1 MAKNKVNYEELGS
14 IILPYIGG
22 AENIYKLTHCATRL
36 RFELKN
42 REIVDIDSIK
52 AIDGVIDVVEGG
64 GQFQIIIG
72 TNVQTVYKSLNR
84 VLNSSDTENNAV
96 SSSNKPA
103 KKSLLE
109 RFMNTIS
116 TIFTPMIPA
125 ITGAGMIKAILA
137 ILVLTKA
144 IDTNGH
150 TYYILNMISDAAFY
164 FLPMLLA
171 YGAALKF
178 ECNPIL
184 SITLAG
190 VLLHPSWIALVNGNE
205 AASLFAIKLTLVD
218 YSGSVLPIIITVWI
232 QSFIEKYADKYSPE
246 MIKFFTKPL
255 ITILLT
261 GILALLFIGPLG
273 SKLNDI
279 VASAANILNDKVSW
293 LIPLLM
299 GALQPIMLLTG
310 TAWSLTPIATMQIA
324 KNGYE
329 QVNGPGMLAS
339 NIAQGGATL
348 AVALKAK
355 DKELKQLAAST
366 GFTALLG
373 ITEPSLFGVTVK
385 LRTPLIAAMIGGGIG
400 GIYAGLS
407 GLVRYAFVSPGLT
420 ALPVFIGE
428 NPMNIVHA
436 IITCIISFAVAFI
449 VSFFITKIE

>member
-1 MAKNKVNYEELGS
+1 MAKNKINYEELGG

-22 AENIYKLTHCATRL
+22 KENIHKLTHCATRL
-36 RFELKN
+36 RFELQN
-42 REIVDIDSIK
+42 RDVVDVDSIK

-84 VLNSSDTENNAV
+84 ILASSDNAV
-96 SSSNKPA
+96 NTSSSEKPV

-125 ITGAGMIKAILA
+125 ITGAGMIKAVLA

-273 SKLNDI
+273 SKLNDM
-279 VASAANILNDKVSW
+279 VASIANVLNAKVSW

-299 GALQPIMLLTG
+299 GALQPVMLLTG

-385 LRTPLIAAMIGGGIG
+385 LKTPLIAAMIGGGVG

-436 IITCIISFAVAFI
+436 IITCIISFAVSFV

>member
-1 MAKNKVNYEELGS
+1 MAKNKINYEELGG

-22 AENIYKLTHCATRL
+22 KENIHKLTHCATRL

-42 REIVDIDSIK
+42 RDIVDVDSIK

-72 TNVQTVYKSLNR
+72 MNVQTVYKSLNR
-84 VLNSSDTENNAV
+84 VLGASNDSVNT
-96 SSSNKPA
+96 SSSEKPA

-279 VASAANILNDKVSW
+279 VASFANILNDKVSW

-299 GALQPIMLLTG
+299 GALQPVMLLTG

-385 LRTPLIAAMIGGGIG
+385 LKTPLIAAMIGGGVG

-436 IITCIISFAVAFI
+436 IITCVISFAVGFI

>member
-1 MAKNKVNYEELGS
+1 MAKNKINYEELGG

-22 AENIYKLTHCATRL
+22 KENIHKLTHCATRL
-36 RFELKN
+36 RFELQN
-42 REIVDIDSIK
+42 RDVVDVDSIK

-84 VLNSSDTENNAV
+84 ILASSDNAV
-96 SSSNKPA
+96 NTSSSEKPV

-273 SKLNDI
+273 SKLNDM
-279 VASAANILNDKVSW
+279 VASIANVLNAKVSW

-299 GALQPIMLLTG
+299 GALQPVMLLTG

-385 LRTPLIAAMIGGGIG
+385 LKTPLIAAMIGGGVG

-436 IITCIISFAVAFI
+436 IITCIISFAVSFV

>member
-1 MAKNKVNYEELGS
+1 MAKNKINYEELGG

-22 AENIYKLTHCATRL
+22 KENIHKLTHCATRL
-36 RFELKN
+36 RFELQN
-42 REIVDIDSIK
+42 RDIVDVDSIK

-84 VLNSSDTENNAV
+84 ILASSDNAV
-96 SSSNKPA
+96 NTSSSEKPV

-273 SKLNDI
+273 SKLNDM
-279 VASAANILNDKVSW
+279 VASIANVLNAKVSW

-299 GALQPIMLLTG
+299 GSLQPVMLLTG

-385 LRTPLIAAMIGGGIG
+385 LKTPLIAAMIGGGVG

-436 IITCIISFAVAFI
+436 IITCIISFAVSFV

>member
-1 MAKNKVNYEELGS
+1 MAKNKINYEELGG

-22 AENIYKLTHCATRL
+22 KENIHKLTHCATRL

-42 REIVDIDSIK
+42 RDIVDVDSIK
-52 AIDGVIDVVEGG
+52 ALDGVIDVVEGG

-72 TNVQTVYKSLNR
+72 MNVQTVYKSLNR
-84 VLNSSDTENNAV
+84 VLGSSNDSINSS
-96 SSSNKPA
+96 SSEKPA

-279 VASAANILNDKVSW
+279 VASFANILNDKVSW

-299 GALQPIMLLTG
+299 GLYSRLC
-310 TAWSLTPIATMQIA
+310 
-324 KNGYE
+324 
-329 QVNGPGMLAS
+329 
-339 NIAQGGATL
+339 
-348 AVALKAK
+348 
-355 DKELKQLAAST
+355 
-366 GFTALLG
+366 F
-373 ITEPSLFGVTVK
+373 
-385 LRTPLIAAMIGGGIG
+385 
-400 GIYAGLS
+400 
-407 GLVRYAFVSPGLT
+407 
-420 ALPVFIGE
+420 
-428 NPMNIVHA
+428 
-436 IITCIISFAVAFI
+436 
-449 VSFFITKIE
+449 

>member
-1 MAKNKVNYEELGS
+1 MAKNKINYEELGG

-22 AENIYKLTHCATRL
+22 KENIHKLTHCATRL

-42 REIVDIDSIK
+42 RDIVDVDSIK
-52 AIDGVIDVVEGG
+52 ALDGVIDVVEGG

-72 TNVQTVYKSLNR
+72 MNVQTVYKSLNR
-84 VLNSSDTENNAV
+84 VLGASNDSVNT
-96 SSSNKPA
+96 SSSEKPA

-279 VASAANILNDKVSW
+279 VASFANILNDKVSW

-299 GALQPIMLLTG
+299 GALQPVMLLTG

-385 LRTPLIAAMIGGGIG
+385 LKTPLIAAMIGGGVG

-436 IITCIISFAVAFI
+436 IITCVISFAVGFI

>member
-1 MAKNKVNYEELGS
+1 MAKNKINYEELGG

-22 AENIYKLTHCATRL
+22 KENIHKLTHCATRL

-42 REIVDIDSIK
+42 RDIVDVDCIK
-52 AIDGVIDVVEGG
+52 ALDGVIDVVEGG

-72 TNVQTVYKSLNR
+72 MNVQTVYKSLNR
-84 VLNSSDTENNAV
+84 VLGSSNDSINT
-96 SSSNKPA
+96 SSSEKPA

-279 VASAANILNDKVSW
+279 VASFANILNDKVSW

-299 GALQPIMLLTG
+299 GALQPVMLLTG

-385 LRTPLIAAMIGGGIG
+385 LKTPLIAAMIGGGVG

-436 IITCIISFAVAFI
+436 IITCVISFAVGFI

>member
-1 MAKNKVNYEELGS
+1 MAKNKINYEELGG
-14 IILPYIGG
+14 IILPYMGG
-22 AENIYKLTHCATRL
+22 KENIHKLTHCATRL

-42 REIVDIDSIK
+42 RDIVDVDSIK
-52 AIDGVIDVVEGG
+52 SLDGVIDVVEGV

-72 TNVQTVYKSLNR
+72 MNVQTVYKSLNR
-84 VLNSSDTENNAV
+84 VLGASNDSVNT
-96 SSSNKPA
+96 SSSEKPA

-279 VASAANILNDKVSW
+279 VASFANILNDKVSW

-299 GALQPIMLLTG
+299 GALQPVMLLTG

-385 LRTPLIAAMIGGGIG
+385 LKTPLIAAMIGGGVG

-436 IITCIISFAVAFI
+436 IITCVISFAVGFI

>member
-1 MAKNKVNYEELGS
+1 MAKNKINYEELGG

-22 AENIYKLTHCATRL
+22 KENIHKLTHCATRL
-36 RFELKN
+36 RFELQN
-42 REIVDIDSIK
+42 RDVVDVDSIK

-84 VLNSSDTENNAV
+84 ILASSDNAV
-96 SSSNKPA
+96 NTSSSEKPV

-273 SKLNDI
+273 SKLNDM
-279 VASAANILNDKVSW
+279 VASIANVLNAKVSW

-299 GALQPIMLLTG
+299 GALQPVMLLTG

-385 LRTPLIAAMIGGGIG
+385 LKTPLIAAMIGGGVG

-436 IITCIISFAVAFI
+436 IITCIISFAVAFV

>member
-1 MAKNKVNYEELGS
+1 MAKNKINYEELGG

-22 AENIYKLTHCATRL
+22 KENIHKLTHCATRL

-42 REIVDIDSIK
+42 RDIVDVDSIK

-72 TNVQTVYKSLNR
+72 MNVQTVYKSLNR
-84 VLNSSDTENNAV
+84 VLGVSNDSVNT
-96 SSSNKPA
+96 SSSEKPA

-279 VASAANILNDKVSW
+279 VASFANILNDKVSW

-299 GALQPIMLLTG
+299 GALQPVMLLTG

-385 LRTPLIAAMIGGGIG
+385 LKTPLIAAMIGGGVG

-436 IITCIISFAVAFI
+436 IITCVISFAVGFI

>member
-1 MAKNKVNYEELGS
+1 MAKNKINYEELGG

-22 AENIYKLTHCATRL
+22 KENIHKLTHCATRL

-42 REIVDIDSIK
+42 RDIVDVDSIK

-72 TNVQTVYKSLNR
+72 MNVQTVYKSLNR
-84 VLNSSDTENNAV
+84 VLGASNDSVNT
-96 SSSNKPA
+96 SSSEKPA

-279 VASAANILNDKVSW
+279 VASFANILNDKVSW

-299 GALQPIMLLTG
+299 GALQPVMLLTG

-348 AVALKAK
+348 AVALKTK

-385 LRTPLIAAMIGGGIG
+385 LKTPLIAAMIGGGVG

-436 IITCIISFAVAFI
+436 IITCVISFAVGFI

>member
-1 MAKNKVNYEELGS
+1 MAKNKINYEELGG

-22 AENIYKLTHCATRL
+22 KENIHKLTHCATRL

-42 REIVDIDSIK
+42 RDIVDVDSIK

-72 TNVQTVYKSLNR
+72 MNVQTVYKSLNR
-84 VLNSSDTENNAV
+84 VLGASNDSVNT
-96 SSSNKPA
+96 SSSEKPA

-279 VASAANILNDKVSW
+279 VASFANILNDKVSW

-299 GALQPIMLLTG
+299 GALQPVMLLTG

-329 QVNGPGMLAS
+329 QVNGHGMLAS

-355 DKELKQLAAST
+355 DKELKQLAVST

-385 LRTPLIAAMIGGGIG
+385 LKTPLIAAMIGGGVG

-436 IITCIISFAVAFI
+436 IITCVISFAVGFI

>member
-1 MAKNKVNYEELGS
+1 MAKNKINYEELGG

-22 AENIYKLTHCATRL
+22 KENIHKLTHCATRL
-36 RFELKN
+36 RFELQN
-42 REIVDIDSIK
+42 RDVVDVDSIK

-84 VLNSSDTENNAV
+84 ILASSDNAV
-96 SSSNKPA
+96 NTSSSEKPV

-218 YSGSVLPIIITVWI
+218 YSRSVLPIIITVWI

-273 SKLNDI
+273 SKLNDM
-279 VASAANILNDKVSW
+279 VASIANVLNAKVSW

-299 GALQPIMLLTG
+299 GALQPVMLLTG

-385 LRTPLIAAMIGGGIG
+385 LKTPLIAAMIGGGVG

-436 IITCIISFAVAFI
+436 IITCIISFAVSFV

>member
-1 MAKNKVNYEELGS
+1 MAKNKINYEELGG

-22 AENIYKLTHCATRL
+22 KENIHKLTHCATRL

-42 REIVDIDSIK
+42 RDIVDVDSIK

-72 TNVQTVYKSLNR
+72 MNVQTVYKSLNR
-84 VLNSSDTENNAV
+84 VLGASNDSVNT
-96 SSSNKPA
+96 SSSEKPA

-125 ITGAGMIKAILA
+125 ITGVGMIKAILA

-279 VASAANILNDKVSW
+279 VASFANILNDKVSW

-299 GALQPIMLLTG
+299 GALQPVMLLTG

-355 DKELKQLAAST
+355 DKELKQLAVST

-385 LRTPLIAAMIGGGIG
+385 LKTPLIAAMIGGGVG

-436 IITCIISFAVAFI
+436 IITCVISFAVGFI

>member
-1 MAKNKVNYEELGS
+1 MAKSKINYEELGG

-22 AENIYKLTHCATRL
+22 KENIHKLTHCATRL

-42 REIVDIDSIK
+42 RDIVDVDSIK
-52 AIDGVIDVVEGG
+52 SINGVIDVVEGG

-84 VLNSSDTENNAV
+84 VLGSSDNSVNTF
-96 SSSNKPA
+96 SSEKPA

-150 TYYILNMISDAAFY
+150 TYYVLNMISDAAFY

-273 SKLNDI
+273 SKLNDM
-279 VASAANILNDKVSW
+279 VASVANILNAKVSW

-299 GALQPIMLLTG
+299 GALQPVMVLTG

-348 AVALKAK
+348 AVALKTK

-385 LRTPLIAAMIGGGIG
+385 LKTPLIAAMIGGGVG

-428 NPMNIVHA
+428 NPMNIIHA
-436 IITCIISFAVAFI
+436 IITCVISFAVAFA

>member
-1 MAKNKVNYEELGS
+1 MAKNKINYEELGG
-14 IILPYIGG
+14 IILPYIVGK
-22 AENIYKLTHCATRL
+22 ENIHKLTHCATRL

-42 REIVDIDSIK
+42 RDIVDVDSIK

-72 TNVQTVYKSLNR
+72 MNVQTVYKSLNR
-84 VLNSSDTENNAV
+84 VLGVSNDSVNT
-96 SSSNKPA
+96 SSSEKPA

-279 VASAANILNDKVSW
+279 VASFANILNDKVSW

-299 GALQPIMLLTG
+299 GALQPVMLLTG

-385 LRTPLIAAMIGGGIG
+385 LKTPLIAAMIGGGVG

-436 IITCIISFAVAFI
+436 IITCVISFAVGFI

>member
-1 MAKNKVNYEELGS
+1 MAKNKINYEELGG

-22 AENIYKLTHCATRL
+22 KENIHKLTHCATRL
-36 RFELKN
+36 RFELQN
-42 REIVDIDSIK
+42 RDVVDVDSIK

-84 VLNSSDTENNAV
+84 ILASSDNAV
-96 SSSNKPA
+96 NTSSSEKPA

-273 SKLNDI
+273 SKLNDM
-279 VASAANILNDKVSW
+279 VASIANVLNAKVSW

-299 GALQPIMLLTG
+299 GALQPVMLLTG

-366 GFTALLG
+366 GFTAFLG

-385 LRTPLIAAMIGGGIG
+385 LKTPLIAAMIGGGVG

-436 IITCIISFAVAFI
+436 IITCIISFAVAFV

>member
-1 MAKNKVNYEELGS
+1 MAKNKINYEELGD

-22 AENIYKLTHCATRL
+22 KENIHKLTHCATRL
-36 RFELKN
+36 RFELQN
-42 REIVDIDSIK
+42 RDVVDVDSIK

-84 VLNSSDTENNAV
+84 ILASSDNAV
-96 SSSNKPA
+96 NTSSSEKPA

-273 SKLNDI
+273 SKLNDM
-279 VASAANILNDKVSW
+279 VASIANVLNAKVSW

-299 GALQPIMLLTG
+299 GALQPVMLLTG

-385 LRTPLIAAMIGGGIG
+385 LKTPLIAAMIGGGVG

-436 IITCIISFAVAFI
+436 IITCIISFAVAFV

>member
-1 MAKNKVNYEELGS
+1 MAKNKINYEELGD

-22 AENIYKLTHCATRL
+22 KENIHKLTHCATRL
-36 RFELKN
+36 RFELQN
-42 REIVDIDSIK
+42 RDIVDVDSIK

-84 VLNSSDTENNAV
+84 ILASSDNAV
-96 SSSNKPA
+96 NTSSSEKPV

-273 SKLNDI
+273 SKLNDM
-279 VASAANILNDKVSW
+279 VASIANVLNAKVSW

-299 GALQPIMLLTG
+299 GALQPVMLLTG

-385 LRTPLIAAMIGGGIG
+385 LKTPLIAAMIGGGVG

-436 IITCIISFAVAFI
+436 IITCIISFAVSFV

>member
-1 MAKNKVNYEELGS
+1 MAKNKINYEELGG

-22 AENIYKLTHCATRL
+22 KENIHKLTHCATRL
-36 RFELKN
+36 RFELQN
-42 REIVDIDSIK
+42 RDIVDVDSIK

-84 VLNSSDTENNAV
+84 ILASSDNAV
-96 SSSNKPA
+96 NTSSSEKPV

-273 SKLNDI
+273 SKLNDM
-279 VASAANILNDKVSW
+279 VASIANVLNAKVSW

-299 GALQPIMLLTG
+299 GALQPVMLLTG

-385 LRTPLIAAMIGGGIG
+385 LKTPLIAAMIGGGVG

-436 IITCIISFAVAFI
+436 IITCIISFAVAFV

>member
-1 MAKNKVNYEELGS
+1 MAKNKINYEELGG

-22 AENIYKLTHCATRL
+22 KENIHKLTHCATRL

-42 REIVDIDSIK
+42 RDIVDVDSIK
-52 AIDGVIDVVEGG
+52 ALDGVIDVVEGG

-72 TNVQTVYKSLNR
+72 MNVQTVYKSLNR
-84 VLNSSDTENNAV
+84 VLGSSNDSINSS
-96 SSSNKPA
+96 SSEKPA

-279 VASAANILNDKVSW
+279 VASFANILNDKVSW

-299 GALQPIMLLTG
+299 GALQPVMLLTG

-385 LRTPLIAAMIGGGIG
+385 LKTPLIAAMIGGGVG

-436 IITCIISFAVAFI
+436 IITCVISFAVGFI

>member
-1 MAKNKVNYEELGS
+1 MAKNKINYEELGG

-22 AENIYKLTHCATRL
+22 KENIHKLTHCATRL
-36 RFELKN
+36 RFELQN
-42 REIVDIDSIK
+42 RDVVDVDSIK

-84 VLNSSDTENNAV
+84 ILASSDNAV
-96 SSSNKPA
+96 NTSSSEKPS

-273 SKLNDI
+273 SKLNDM
-279 VASAANILNDKVSW
+279 VASIANVLNAKVSW

-299 GALQPIMLLTG
+299 GALQPVMLLTG

-385 LRTPLIAAMIGGGIG
+385 LKTPLIAAMIGGGVG

-436 IITCIISFAVAFI
+436 IITCIISFAVSFV

>member
-1 MAKNKVNYEELGS
+1 MAKNKINYEELGG

-22 AENIYKLTHCATRL
+22 KENIHKLTHCATRL

-42 REIVDIDSIK
+42 RDIVDVDSIK
-52 AIDGVIDVVEGG
+52 ALDGVIDVVEGG

-72 TNVQTVYKSLNR
+72 MNVQTVYKSLNR
-84 VLNSSDTENNAV
+84 VLGASNDSVNT
-96 SSSNKPA
+96 SSSEKPA

-184 SITLAG
+184 SITLVG

-279 VASAANILNDKVSW
+279 VASFANILNDKVSW

-299 GALQPIMLLTG
+299 GALQPVMLLTG

-385 LRTPLIAAMIGGGIG
+385 LKTPLIAAMIGGGVG

-436 IITCIISFAVAFI
+436 IITCVISFAVGFI

>member
-1 MAKNKVNYEELGS
+1 MAKNKINYEELGG

-22 AENIYKLTHCATRL
+22 KENIHKLTHCATRL
-36 RFELKN
+36 RFELQN
-42 REIVDIDSIK
+42 RDIVDVDSIK

-84 VLNSSDTENNAV
+84 ILASSDNAV
-96 SSSNKPA
+96 NTSSSEKPA

-273 SKLNDI
+273 SKLNDM
-279 VASAANILNDKVSW
+279 VASIANVLNAKVSW

-299 GALQPIMLLTG
+299 GALQPVMLLTG

-385 LRTPLIAAMIGGGIG
+385 LKTPLIAAMIGGGVG

-436 IITCIISFAVAFI
+436 IITCIISFAVSFV

>member
-1 MAKNKVNYEELGS
+1 MAKNKINYEELGG

-22 AENIYKLTHCATRL
+22 KENIHKLTHCATRL
-36 RFELKN
+36 RFELQN
-42 REIVDIDSIK
+42 RDIVDVDSIK

-84 VLNSSDTENNAV
+84 ILASSDNAV
-96 SSSNKPA
+96 NTSSSEKPA

-273 SKLNDI
+273 SKLNDM
-279 VASAANILNDKVSW
+279 VASIANVLNAKVSW

-299 GALQPIMLLTG
+299 GALQPVMLLTG

-348 AVALKAK
+348 AVALKVK

-385 LRTPLIAAMIGGGIG
+385 LKTPLIAAMIGGGVG

-436 IITCIISFAVAFI
+436 IITCIISFAVSFV

>member
-1 MAKNKVNYEELGS
+1 MAKNKINYEELGG

-22 AENIYKLTHCATRL
+22 KENIHKLTHCATRL

-42 REIVDIDSIK
+42 RDIVDVDSIK

-72 TNVQTVYKSLNR
+72 MNVQTVYKSLNR
-84 VLNSSDTENNAV
+84 VLGASNDSVNT
-96 SSSNKPA
+96 SSSEKPA

-279 VASAANILNDKVSW
+279 VASFANILNDKVSW
-293 LIPLLM
+293 LMPLLM
-299 GALQPIMLLTG
+299 GALQPVMLLTG

-385 LRTPLIAAMIGGGIG
+385 LKTPLIAAMIGGGVG

-436 IITCIISFAVAFI
+436 IITCVISFAVGFI

>member
-1 MAKNKVNYEELGS
+1 MAKNKINYEELGG

-22 AENIYKLTHCATRL
+22 KENIHKLTHCATRL

-42 REIVDIDSIK
+42 RDIVDVDCIK
-52 AIDGVIDVVEGG
+52 ALDGVIDVVEGG

-72 TNVQTVYKSLNR
+72 MNVQTVYKSLNR
-84 VLNSSDTENNAV
+84 VLGSSNDSINT
-96 SSSNKPA
+96 SSSEKPA

-279 VASAANILNDKVSW
+279 VASFANILNDKVSW

-299 GALQPIMLLTG
+299 GALQPVMLLTG

-348 AVALKAK
+348 AVALKTK
-355 DKELKQLAAST
+355 DKELKQLSAST

-385 LRTPLIAAMIGGGIG
+385 LKTPLIAAMIGGGVG

-436 IITCIISFAVAFI
+436 IITCVISFAVGFI

>member
-1 MAKNKVNYEELGS
+1 MSKNKVNYEELGN

-22 AENIYKLTHCATRL
+22 IGNIHKLTHCATRL
-36 RFELKN
+36 RFELISLD
-42 REIVDIDSIK
+42 IVDIDAIK
-52 AIDGVIDVVEGG
+52 SIDGVIGVVEGG

-72 TNVQTVYKSLNR
+72 QNVQTVYKEINKLLSTNK
-84 VLNSSDTENNAV
+84 SDNMK
-96 SSSNKPA
+96 SDS
-103 KKSLLE
+103 KKSFVE

-125 ITGAGMIKAILA
+125 ITGAGMIKAVLA
-137 ILVLTKA
+137 ILVLTKT
-144 IDTNGH
+144 INTNGD
-150 TYYILNMISDAAFY
+150 TYYILNMISDSAFY
-164 FLPMLLA
+164 FLPILLA

-190 VLLHPSWIALVNGNE
+190 VLLHPSWVALISTKD
-205 AASLFAIKLTLVD
+205 ASYLFSLKLSLVD
-218 YSGSVLPIIITVWI
+218 YGGSVLPIIITVWI
-232 QSFIEKYADKYSPE
+232 QSFIEKYADKYSPD

-261 GILALLFIGPLG
+261 SILALLFIGPLG
-273 SKLNDI
+273 SKLNDLI
-279 VASAANILNDKVSW
+279 ALGANILNDKVSW

-299 GALQPIMLLTG
+299 GAFQPIMLLTG

-355 DKELKQLAAST
+355 DKNLKQLAAST

-373 ITEPSLFGVTVK
+373 ITEPALFGIGVK
-385 LRTPLIAAMIGGGIG
+385 LKKPLIAAMIGGGIG

-428 NPMNIVHA
+428 NPMNIIHA
-436 IITCIISFAVAFI
+436 IITCLISFIIAFLI
-449 VSFFITKIE
+449 SFMITKLD

>member
-1 MAKNKVNYEELGS
+1 MAKNKINYEELGG

-22 AENIYKLTHCATRL
+22 KENIHKLTHCATRL

-42 REIVDIDSIK
+42 RDIVDVDSIK

-72 TNVQTVYKSLNR
+72 MNVQTVYKSLNR
-84 VLNSSDTENNAV
+84 VLGASNDSVNT
-96 SSSNKPA
+96 SSSEKPA

-279 VASAANILNDKVSW
+279 VASFANILNDKVSL

-299 GALQPIMLLTG
+299 GALQPVMLLTG

-385 LRTPLIAAMIGGGIG
+385 LKTPLIAAMIGGGVG

-436 IITCIISFAVAFI
+436 IITCVISFAVGFI

>member
-1 MAKNKVNYEELGS
+1 MAKNKINYEELGG

-22 AENIYKLTHCATRL
+22 KKNIHKLTHCATRL
-36 RFELKN
+36 RFELQN
-42 REIVDIDSIK
+42 RDIVDVDSIK

-84 VLNSSDTENNAV
+84 ILASSDNAV
-96 SSSNKPA
+96 NTSSSEKPV

-273 SKLNDI
+273 SKLNDM
-279 VASAANILNDKVSW
+279 VASIANVLNAKVSW

-299 GALQPIMLLTG
+299 GALQPVMLLTG

-385 LRTPLIAAMIGGGIG
+385 LKTPLIAAMIGGGVG

-436 IITCIISFAVAFI
+436 IITCIISFAVAFV

>member
-1 MAKNKVNYEELGS
+1 MAKNKINYEELGG

-22 AENIYKLTHCATRL
+22 KENIHKLTHCATRL

-42 REIVDIDSIK
+42 RDIVDVDSIK

-72 TNVQTVYKSLNR
+72 MNVQTVYKSLNR
-84 VLNSSDTENNAV
+84 VLGASNDSVNT
-96 SSSNKPA
+96 SSSEKPA

-279 VASAANILNDKVSW
+279 VASFANILNDKVSW

-299 GALQPIMLLTG
+299 GALQPVMLLTG

-355 DKELKQLAAST
+355 DKELKQLAVST

-385 LRTPLIAAMIGGGIG
+385 LKTPLIAAMIGGGVG

-436 IITCIISFAVAFI
+436 IITCVISFAVGFI

>member
-1 MAKNKVNYEELGS
+1 MAKNKINYEELGG

-22 AENIYKLTHCATRL
+22 KENIHKLTHCATRL
-36 RFELKN
+36 RFELQN
-42 REIVDIDSIK
+42 RDVVDVDSIK

-84 VLNSSDTENNAV
+84 ILASSDNAV
-96 SSSNKPA
+96 NTSSSEKPA

-232 QSFIEKYADKYSPE
+232 QSFIEKYADKYFPE

-273 SKLNDI
+273 SKLNDM
-279 VASAANILNDKVSW
+279 VASIANVLNAKVSW

-299 GALQPIMLLTG
+299 GALQPVMLLTG

-385 LRTPLIAAMIGGGIG
+385 LKTPLIAAMIGGGVG

-436 IITCIISFAVAFI
+436 IITCIISFAVSFV

>member
-1 MAKNKVNYEELGS
+1 
-14 IILPYIGG
+14 
-22 AENIYKLTHCATRL
+22 
-36 RFELKN
+36 
-42 REIVDIDSIK
+42 
-52 AIDGVIDVVEGG
+52 
-64 GQFQIIIG
+64 
-72 TNVQTVYKSLNR
+72 
-84 VLNSSDTENNAV
+84 
-96 SSSNKPA
+96 
-103 KKSLLE
+103 
-109 RFMNTIS
+109 
-116 TIFTPMIPA
+116 
-125 ITGAGMIKAILA
+125 MIKAILA

-150 TYYILNMISDAAFY
+150 TYYVLNMISDAAFY

-273 SKLNDI
+273 SKLNDM
-279 VASAANILNDKVSW
+279 VASVANILNAKVSW

-299 GALQPIMLLTG
+299 GALQPVMLLTG

-348 AVALKAK
+348 AVALKTK

-385 LRTPLIAAMIGGGIG
+385 LKTPLIAAMIGGGVG

-428 NPMNIVHA
+428 NPMNIIHA
-436 IITCIISFAVAFI
+436 IITCVISFAVAFA